1 MVDDNR
7 SIRCMIL
14 PLASINLVVPN
25 SAVAEIISYSAPK
38 KLADSSDWFSGML
51 LWRGVFVPV
60 VAVEQMCLIDTALT
74 GPRARIAILYNL
86 NKDDDLPYIGIHIQ
100 DVPRAYM
107 AESGRMKS
115 RTDENLGKYL
125 LSHVDEELFAR
136 AIPNFDTIISDLKL
150 ELFDEKIAQ
159 ATH

>member
-1 MVDDNR
+1 MVDDNS

-38 KLADSSDWFSGML
+38 KLADSSDWFGGMV
-51 LWRGVFVPV
+51 LWRGVFVPI
-60 VAVEQMCLIDTALT
+60 VAVEEMCTIDRALT

-86 NKDDDLPYIGIHIQ
+86 NKDQDLPYIGIHMQ
-100 DVPRAYM
+100 DIPRVYL

-115 RTDENLGKYL
+115 RSDENLGKYL
-125 LSHVDEELFAR
+125 LSHVDEEPFAR
-136 AIPNFDTIISDLKL
+136 AIPNLDTIISDLKL
-150 ELFDEKIAQ
+150 ELCDEKIKQ

>member
-14 PLASINLVVPN
+14 PLVSINLVVPN

-38 KLADSSDWFSGML
+38 KMADSSDWFNGMV

-60 VAVEQMCLIDTALT
+60 VAVEQMCSIDIALT

-100 DVPRAYM
+100 DIPRAYL
-107 AESGRMKS
+107 AEPDRMKS
-115 RTDENLGKYL
+115 CTDENLGKYL
-125 LSHVDEELFAR
+125 LSHVDEERFAR
-136 AIPNFDTIISDLKL
+136 AIPNFDIIISDLKL
-150 ELFDEKIAQ
+150 ELSGEKIAR

>member
-38 KLADSSDWFSGML
+38 KLADSNDWFSGML

-60 VAVEQMCLIDTALT
+60 VAVEQMCSIDTALT

-100 DVPRAYM
+100 DVPRAYL
-107 AESGRMKS
+107 AEPGRMKS

>member
-1 MVDDNR
+1 MIDYNR

-25 SAVAEIISYSAPK
+25 SGVAEIISYSAPK
-38 KLADSSDWFSGML
+38 KLADSSDWFSGMV

-60 VAVEQMCLIDTALT
+60 VAVEQMCSIDIALT

-86 NKDDDLPYIGIHIQ
+86 NTDDDLPYIGIHIQ
-100 DVPRAYM
+100 DIPRAYL

-115 RTDENLGKYL
+115 RTDENLGQYL

-136 AIPNFDTIISDLKL
+136 AIPNFDIIISDLKL
-150 ELFDEKIAQ
+150 ELPDEKIAR

>member
-14 PLASINLVVPN
+14 PLVSINLVVPN

-38 KLADSSDWFSGML
+38 KLANSSDWFSGMM

-60 VAVEQMCLIDTALT
+60 VAVEQMCSIDIALT

-86 NKDDDLPYIGIHIQ
+86 NKDNDLPYIGIHIQ
-100 DVPRAYM
+100 DIPRAYL
-107 AESGRMKS
+107 AESDRMKS
-115 RTDENLGKYL
+115 HIDENLGKYL
-125 LSHVDEELFAR
+125 LSHVDEERFAR
-136 AIPNFDTIISDLKL
+136 AIPNFDIIISDLKL
-150 ELFDEKIAQ
+150 ELSDEKIAR